1 MFNVNQVKT
10 IVMYAIMRILINFKK
25 KQFKSLELEQNVDKS
40 FQLKVCEVLEDIKY
54 IQISAASNLLH
65 FKLLA

>member
-1 MFNVNQVKT
+1 
-10 IVMYAIMRILINFKK
+10 MRILINFKK
-25 KQFKSLELEQNVDKS
+25 KQFKSLELEKNVDKS

>member
-10 IVMYAIMRILINFKK
+10 VVMYAIMRILINFKK
-25 KQFKSLELEQNVDKS
+25 KQFKSLELEKNVDKS
-40 FQLKVCEVLEDIKY
+40 FQLKVCKVLEDIKY